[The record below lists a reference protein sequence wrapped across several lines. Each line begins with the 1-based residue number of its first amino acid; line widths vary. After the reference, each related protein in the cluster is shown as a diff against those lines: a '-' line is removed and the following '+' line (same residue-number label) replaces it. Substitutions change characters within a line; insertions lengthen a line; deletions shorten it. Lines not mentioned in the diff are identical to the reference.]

1 MDKSLYSQRYRW
13 VILGL
18 LCLIAIG
25 RGYTGFMFSPM
36 AAWIIPEL
44 NCTQQQFVTICMTSM
59 LTAVFVSIPSGTL
72 ADKYGVKAVILAAI
86 IISAAAVYM
95 RMFARSFG
103 TMFVVVFFGA
113 FVNAVSVGAGIKML
127 SSWFGPKLN
136 VASGI
141 YLGAAAFGQAL
152 GYAIPA
158 ALSGTR
164 ANYIA
169 GGTVLAVIAILWAAF
184 AKNLPEG
191 APAPES
197 SGSVFKGIGRAARN
211 KYVWVVGLCV
221 MLTYGALSTYANQL
235 PQALAAEKQTS
246 AVIAGIVTSIIS
258 YSTAVGNLLGPAAI
272 ARIFKRR
279 RTTLLVIPILT
290 GAALMVSWSANG
302 WLLCVLLAVD
312 GFFLGC
318 LQPQFPSVV
327 PVLPKM
333 DSDCTASAMGLVSTL
348 QLAGSFFVPS
358 YILAPIFGTNYTPM
372 FMVTGCIF
380 VALAF
385 VTCLIPDSGPAR
397 GARRES

>member
-1 MDKSLYSQRYRW
+1 
-13 VILGL
+13 
-18 LCLIAIG
+18 
-25 RGYTGFMFSPM
+25 
-36 AAWIIPEL
+36 
-44 NCTQQQFVTICMTSM
+44 
-59 LTAVFVSIPSGTL
+59 
-72 ADKYGVKAVILAAI
+72 
-86 IISAAAVYM
+86 
-95 RMFARSFG
+95 
-103 TMFVVVFFGA
+103 
-113 FVNAVSVGAGIKML
+113 
-127 SSWFGPKLN
+127 
-136 VASGI
+136 
-141 YLGAAAFGQAL
+141 
-152 GYAIPA
+152 
-158 ALSGTR
+158 
-164 ANYIA
+164 
-169 GGTVLAVIAILWAAF
+169 
-184 AKNLPEG
+184 
-191 APAPES
+191 
-197 SGSVFKGIGRAARN
+197 
-211 KYVWVVGLCV
+211 

-302 WLLCVLLAVD
+302 WLLCVLAVY